1 MSLAPDLLEKKACL
15 AQDPVERLKYCL
27 SFALSNSI
35 LYFDID
41 KPFNPI
47 LG

>member
-1 MSLAPDLLEKKACL
+1 MSMGPDILEKKAIQ
-15 AQDPVERLKYCL
+15 ADPLERFRQCVA
-27 SFALSNSI
+27 FALSNSI